1 MIPEDLLYTK
11 EHEWVKIEAD
21 TAIVGITDYAQRLL
35 SEITFV
41 ELPAI
46 GKKIDLGGELAMVE
60 SSKAASDVYCPF
72 PGEVIETNS
81 LLESQP
87 ELINDDC
94 FNQGWIAKIKIEN
107 SDSSGMM
114 NSQEYE
120 QYLKGM

>member
-21 TAIVGITDYAQRLL
+21 TALIGITDYAQQSL

-46 GKKIDLGGELAMVE
+46 GKKIDLGGELAQVE
-60 SSKAASDVYCPF
+60 SSKAASDIYCPF
-72 PGEVIETNS
+72 AGEVIETNT

-87 ELINDDC
+87 ELINEDC
-94 FNQGWIAKIKIEN
+94 FDQGWIAKIKIEN
-107 SDSSGMM
+107 PDNSSLM
-114 NSQEYE
+114 NSREYE
-120 QYLKGM
+120 QYLKAL

>member
-81 LLESQP
+81 LLESNP

-107 SDSSGMM
+107 PDTSGLM

-120 QYLKGM
+120 QYTKGL